1 MQNDAPQ
8 SKDGRGA
15 EAAAPAFAA
24 PEGFSLLSVVMPC
37 YRLAG
42 SIGRNL
48 RAVAELLAPIPF
60 EIVPV
65 DDGSGDG
72 TAEAIAA
79 AAAEIG
85 AVRCRPVRGSP
96 MSLASWNDEEPE
108 AMTFASGRVANPV
121 VNISGKT

>member
-1 MQNDAPQ
+1 MGHATP
-8 SKDGRGA
+8 
-15 EAAAPAFAA
+15 EPTAFVP

-42 SIGRNL
+42 PVGKNL
-48 RAVAELLAPIPF
+48 RAVADLLAPIPF

-72 TAEAIAA
+72 TAEAISA

-85 AVRCRPVRGSP
+85 PERCRPV
-96 MSLASWNDEEPE
+96 LLPE
-108 AMTFASGRVANPV
+108 NGGFQA
-121 VNISGKT
+121 I